1 MKKIYLSLIF
11 SIGVLV
17 GFSQTTGDIAFVGF
31 NADGD
36 NDFAIVSLADIPA
49 NTVIYFTDNRVIS
62 PGELNAGEGV
72 LEWNTGGSIILAGT
86 IVIFTDV
93 AVAGLSSSVGTLS
106 TVTTGFGSLSI
117 SVGGDSIIAYLGSD
131 ASTPTTYLAGIM
143 NETGNEGDLTGT
155 GLVPGSTFVEFFV
168 SGNPDGGIY
177 SGPRDTKISFAEY
190 LPLIGDPANW
200 TRDDANGEALL
211 PYSTTAFTLAVAPIV
226 GFNESTSAV
235 AETDATFE
243 VLIPVSLANY
253 GGAQVILSV
262 AVSGGTAD
270 PADYTLN
277 TTSLSFTANG
287 SMNIS
292 IDVKDD
298 ADDLSET
305 IEITLTESTSTD
317 ILISPA
323 VYTLAIDDDDTA
335 PLVITEIMYNP
346 AAALGSDNNFEYVE
360 IYNAGMSTV
369 DLEGYTLSVSF
380 DGSFTTGDEIAA
392 GEYILV
398 TIDAASYTSTGGQ
411 VFQWTSGSM
420 QNSGETIV
428 LKNAS
433 GAIVDQVTYDPSI
446 IVAANGTGPSLSLID
461 VTADNSNMMY
471 WIGSGTLNG
480 TPGVANNDITVWTSI
495 ESTDWLSQGNWSNG
509 APAAGISAV
518 ILSGGSSP
526 IIADDVEVASLKVGV
541 GVSYTVTT
549 GTVVI
554 NDELILDGSATIA
567 SGSAFAI
574 LGTASG
580 AGVLTVHRNTAGS
593 DGYSVVGAPVVGA
606 TLDGLVSQ
614 GATHILDSDGATFT
628 PLTSGDMVPGKG
640 YFVAQV
646 GASNPSISF
655 TGSLVSGNI
664 TAPVAANGFSL
675 LANPYTASVSAAAV
689 IASDATNQVTTGS
702 IYVWDDGGSNNGG
715 NRVGTYRV
723 VNNIGTADFSN
734 IGSVQ
739 GFFVQANT
747 GGDITFTPDMQVTT
761 AGANADGNFYR
772 KASDEKQ
779 ILKLAITGNGLHHET
794 VLGFLEDATF
804 GRDYGLDAQYLKGNE
819 FISFYSMIENV
830 KFATQGLPLLNAD
843 PIEVALGMDLAE
855 AGTYSILVEE
865 FAGFSNDLVVTL
877 MDLETGQSY
886 ELASNFEM
894 SFSTGA
900 VANANRFMVVVSPA
914 RALSVDNLANKLQVL
929 GGTSELTI
937 NYASNKAELVNIFSL
952 DGRSVF
958 SGEVTFKNNQAVIQP
973 RIIENQVYLL
983 NINNQAIKFIIK

>member
-1 MKKIYLSLIF
+1 MKKIYLLLMLSFGALI
-11 SIGVLV
+11 GY
-17 GFSQTTGDIAFVGF
+17 GQATGDIAFIGF
-31 NADGD
+31 NSDGQD
-36 NDFAIVSLADIPA
+36 DFAIVTLVDIQA
-49 NTVIYFTDNRVIS
+49 NTTIYFSDNES
-62 PGELNAGEGV
+62 DGLGGLNTGEGT
-72 LEWNTGGSIILAGT
+72 LEWNSGNSILNAGT
-86 IVIFTDV
+86 IVVFSDV
-93 AVAGLSSSVGTLS
+93 RSPSSVSFG
-106 TVTTGFGSLSI
+106 TVTAVSGEMNFSNAGDALFAY
-117 SVGGDSIIAYLGSD
+117 VGTD
-131 ASTPTTYLAGIM
+131 ASNPTTFLSGVQSAAAK
-143 NETGNEGDLTGT
+143 EGDLAGS
-155 GLVPGSTFVEFFV
+155 GLVEGSTFVTFSNLSRGGFYNGARNTASSFSDYLV
-168 SGNPDGGIY
+168 LIGNP
-177 SGPRDTKISFAEY
+177 S
-190 LPLIGDPANW
+190 NW
-200 TRDDANGEALL
+200 TAELSNGELVL
-211 PYSTTAFTLAVAPIV
+211 PFDETIFSLAGVELV
-226 GFNESTSAV
+226 GFDEPSNSVS
-235 AETDATFE
+235 ETDNSFE
-243 VLIPVSLANY
+243 FLIPVSLSNY
-253 GGAQVILSV
+253 GGSQVDLSV
-262 AVSGGTAD
+262 SISGGSAD

-277 TTSLSFTANG
+277 TNSLSFTSDG
-287 SMNIS
+287 SINIS
-292 IDVKDD
+292 IDINDD
-298 ADDLSET
+298 ADDMSET
-305 IEITLTESTSTD
+305 IEITLAETTFTGIQIAPS
-317 ILISPA
+317 LF
-323 VYTLAIDDDDTA
+323 TLTINDDDTA
-335 PLVITEIMYNP
+335 PLVITEINYNP
-346 AAALGSDNNFEYVE
+346 TVGSDNNFEFIE
-360 IYNAGMSTV
+360 IYNAGSSTV
-369 DLEGYTLSVSF
+369 DLNGYTLSESF
-380 DGSFTTGDEIAA
+380 EGSFTTGDQIAA

-411 VFQWTSGSM
+411 VFEWTSGGM
-420 QNSGETIV
+420 QNGGETIV
-428 LKNAS
+428 LKNSS

-900 VANANRFMVVVSPA
+900 VANANRFKVVVSPA